1 MVATEVY
8 LESGKKRVF
17 ACAFD
22 WPGWCRSGKGEE
34 AALETLAAYA
44 PRYASVVA
52 LADFDVAGFEVSAGD
67 ASEAAHTFEVRER
80 LAGNATT
87 DFGAPGAFAAADS
100 EPLTKEQAGRSTAL
114 LRASWAYFD
123 RVVAAAPAGL
133 RKGPRGGGRDRDK
146 IATHVLGAETAYAR
160 KVGVRLREPAISDA
174 GAVEAHRDAIAAVLE
189 TPSDG
194 TLPVPRGWPVRYA
207 IRRLAW
213 HVLDHAWEIE
223 DRSG

>member
-1 MVATEVY
+1 M
-8 LESGKKRVF
+8 
-17 ACAFD
+17 
-22 WPGWCRSGKGEE
+22 
-34 AALETLAAYA
+34 
-44 PRYASVVA
+44 
-52 LADFDVAGFEVSAGD
+52 
-67 ASEAAHTFEVRER
+67 
-80 LAGNATT
+80 AGNATT

-100 EPLTKEQAGRSTAL
+100 EPLTKEQASRSTAL

-146 IATHVLGAETAYAR
+146 IAAHVLGAETAYAR
-160 KVGVRLREPAISDA
+160 KVGVKLREPAISDA
-174 GAVEAHRDAIAAVLE
+174 GAIEAHRDAIAAVLE